1 MSFGMKAFSESGDEI
16 LHMSEMFSLD
26 LIEASST
33 PRSRSYS
40 LPPGA
45 SIIVIPVYGN
55 PEQPSLA
62 LSSGANFVS
71 WEYDPQSGDYQ
82 ILVMCKMR

>member
-45 SIIVIPVYGN
+45 SIIVIPVYAN
-55 PEQPSLA
+55 SEQPSLV
-62 LSSGANFVS
+62 LSSGVNFVT
-71 WEYDPQSGDYQ
+71 WGYDPESGDYQ